1 MRSLAEIYKTY
12 MSTDPYGPGTGDKG
26 TVHSYIEVYEEL
38 FAPYRRTAKNFLEIG
53 VLAGSS
59 IRMWT
64 EYFSITK
71 VHGVDVDERPLN
83 GMFDLRPMVAEG
95 YNLSF
100 FDASLPEEV
109 EKHFPGVM
117 FDVIIDDAS
126 HFINHQLANYKN
138 FRHHLSKGGIYVI
151 EDVADIDAHR
161 SLFENLDPAKNTKIY
176 DRRGIKGRFDD
187 VLVVLTDKP

>member
-1 MRSLAEIYKTY
+1 MRSLAEIYQTY
-12 MSTDPYGPGTGDKG
+12 MSKDPYGPGTGDKG

-38 FAPYRRTAKNFLEIG
+38 FSPYRRTTKNFLEIG

-64 EYFSITK
+64 EYFSTSK

-83 GMFDLRPMVAEG
+83 GMFDLRPMLAEG

-100 FDASLPEEV
+100 FDASLPTEV

-117 FDVIIDDAS
+117 FEVIIDDAS
-126 HFINHQLANYKN
+126 HFIQHQLDNYKN
-138 FRHHLSKGGIYVI
+138 FRSHLSKGGIYVI
-151 EDVADIDAHR
+151 EDVADIDSHR
-161 SLFENLDPAKNTKIY
+161 SLFENLDPTKHIQIF
-176 DRRGIKGRFDD
+176 DRRKIKGRFDD
-187 VLVVLTDKP
+187 VLIVLTDKP

>member
-1 MRSLAEIYKTY
+1 MKSLAEIYQTY
-12 MSTDPYGPGTGDKG
+12 ASGNPHGPGTGDKG

-38 FAPYRRTAKNFLEIG
+38 FAPYRQTATNFLEIG

-64 EYFSITK
+64 EYFNSSK

-83 GMFDLRPMVAEG
+83 GLFDLRPMVAEG
-95 YNLSF
+95 FNLSF
-100 FDASLPEEV
+100 FDASLPDEV
-109 EKHFPGVM
+109 EKHFKGVM

-126 HFINHQLANYKN
+126 HHIRHQLDNYKN
-138 FRHHLSKGGIYVI
+138 FRSHLSKGGIYVI

-161 SLFENLDPAKNTKIY
+161 SLFENLDSTKHIKIY
-176 DRRGIKGRFDD
+176 DRRNIKGRFDD

>member
-1 MRSLAEIYKTY
+1 MRSLAQIYQTY
-12 MSTDPYGPGTGDKG
+12 MSRDPHGPGTGDKG
-26 TVHSYIEVYEEL
+26 TVHSYIELYEEL
-38 FAPYRRTAKNFLEIG
+38 FAPYRKTAKNFLEIG

-71 VHGVDVDERPLN
+71 VHGIDLDERPLN
-83 GMFDLRPMVAEG
+83 GMFDLRPMINEG
-95 YNLSF
+95 FNLSF
-100 FDASLPEEV
+100 FDASIRDEV

-126 HFINHQLANYKN
+126 HLVGHQLDNYANFKS
-138 FRHHLSKGGIYVI
+138 HLSKGGIYVV
-151 EDVADIDAHR
+151 EDVADIDASR
-161 SLFENLDPAKNTKIY
+161 PLFENLDTTKHIQIY
-176 DRRGIKGRFDD
+176 DRRKIKGRFDD